1 MLPVINI
8 SWSNKSTR
16 YHGQWTIDH
25 DAVEKT
31 DMVRIE
37 VTKGQQ
43 LVGAADG

>member
-8 SWSNKSTR
+8 SWSNKSAH
-16 YHGQWTIDH
+16 YHDQWAIDH
-25 DAVEKT
+25 GAVEKT

-37 VTKGQQ
+37 ATKGQQ